1 MVFSSPIFLFFFL
14 PALIVLYFC
23 TPKQFKNSLLL
34 LASLLFYAWG
44 EGFYVLLMLLSISI
58 NYSFGRL
65 IDRQQSSQLLLS
77 IGVILNLGILVSYKY
92 SNFIVDNLNTALNT
106 FAIPAIDLAPVHLPL
121 GISFFTFQAISYL
134 IDIHRKEIP
143 SQSSVIKLGLYISLF
158 PQLIAGPIVR
168 YKTIIT
174 EIDTRHISSKMFAQG
189 AERFIYG
196 LAKKML
202 IANPLGYAVD
212 VIFDLPLSE
221 LPTHVVWI
229 GILFYALQ
237 IYFDFSGYSDMAIG
251 LGRMFGFRFLENF
264 NYPYSAQSLQEFWR
278 RWHISLSSWF
288 RDYLYIPLG
297 GNRGSELRTYAN
309 LFIVFVLCGLWHGA
323 SWNFLVWGMFHG
335 AILSIE
341 RFGLSRLIGQLWRP
355 FRHCYLIFVVL
366 VSWVFFRA
374 ENLSDAIIYLKAM
387 FSMNFSAV
395 PFEFLDAISF
405 EVIFALLVGLVLST
419 PIFKAFQTS
428 GERREVSV
436 ANTSS
441 TLLVSTRVLLVSTL
455 LFLSAMSLASST
467 HNPFI
472 YFRF

>member
-14 PALIVLYFC
+14 PALIALHFC
-23 TPKQFKNSLLL
+23 TPKQFKNILLL

-44 EGFYVLLMLLSISI
+44 EGFYLALMLCSIVI
-58 NYSFGRL
+58 NFVFGRL
-65 IDRQQSSQLLLS
+65 IDKHENARAFLIAGVS
-77 IGVILNLGILVSYKY
+77 INLGILISYKY
-92 SNFIVDNLNTALNT
+92 SNFIVDNVNAGFNLLGLPS
-106 FAIPAIDLAPVHLPL
+106 FDLAPVHLPL
-121 GISFFTFQAISYL
+121 GISFFTFQAVSYL
-134 IDIHRKEIP
+134 IDIYRKEIA
-143 SQSSVIKLGLYISLF
+143 SQQSLIKLGLYISLF

-168 YKTIIT
+168 YKTIMA
-174 EIDTRHISSKMFAQG
+174 EIDSRPASSRMFAEG
-189 AERFIYG
+189 AERFTYG

-297 GNRGSELRTYAN
+297 GNRGSELRTYGN

-323 SWNFLVWGMFHG
+323 SWNFLVWGIFHG

-341 RFGLSRLIGQLWRP
+341 RFGLSRLIERCWRP
-355 FRHCYLIFVVL
+355 LRHMYLILVVL

-374 ENLSDAIIYLKAM
+374 ESLSDALDYLGAM
-387 FSMNFSAV
+387 FRFDFSGV
-395 PFEFLDAISF
+395 PFEFLDTINSQL
-405 EVIFALLVGLVLST
+405 ILALLFGLVLST
-419 PIFKAFQTS
+419 PMFRSLILTKTGGGSKAGS
-428 GERREVSV
+428 LIV
-436 ANTSS
+436 AF
-441 TLLVSTRVLLVSTL
+441 RVLLVAVL
-455 LFLSAMSLASST
+455 LLLSAMSLASST